1 VNSWEQAA
9 NQIGWV
15 LGCVTAMAACVQHE
29 WLTERHTAEVYLL
42 PNYAA
47 VNFMLTALP

>member
-15 LGCVTAMAACVQHE
+15 LGCVTAMVACVQHE
-29 WLTERHTAEVYLL
+29 WLTEQHTAEVYLL

-47 VNFMLTALP
+47 VNFMLTAMS